1 MVAGISKGGM
11 WQWMDFD
18 GKNKKGLAKT
28 DVDDIVEV
36 RRAGMVCREYLC
48 RDIAQL
54 GLARL
59 TGGQK
64 VASSNL
70 AIPTIFFARN
80 SGKKMKPSG
89 FASCTAG
96 ALHGTTCRFIRRS
109 RAS

>member
-70 AIPTIFFARN
+70 AIPTIFFALYN
-80 SGKKMKPSG
+80 PVLYGWI
-89 FASCTAG
+89 FLCLDFTQ
-96 ALHGTTCRFIRRS
+96 
-109 RAS
+109 